1 MNKATDKQEII
12 IEDKEKSVVLDGAVG
27 GEMKY
32 VDPRSIMSDE
42 KKPWELWIEAHTPYR
57 VGWWKST
64 FREPFML
71 RLKVFR
77 VFMIMLSIP
86 TSLFVGIE
94 WWYSDAADVLKDAQK
109 GSS

>member
-1 MNKATDKQEII
+1 MNNATDKQEII
-12 IEDKEKSVVLDGAVG
+12 IEDKEKSVLKGD
-27 GEMKY
+27 EIKY

>member
-12 IEDKEKSVVLDGAVG
+12 IEDKEKSVLKGD
-27 GEMKY
+27 EIKY

-77 VFMIMLSIP
+77 VFMIILSIP